1 MPPHFGLVHHFSF
14 YFTRGAACTSF
25 STDSLH
31 RLAHSAFLQET
42 NFEIETQRV
51 SENSKESISITRNIH
66 AGENAKRKI
75 LSFP

>member
-14 YFTRGAACTSF
+14 YFTRGA
-25 STDSLH
+25 
-31 RLAHSAFLQET
+31 AHSAFLQET